1 MLTALRLVA
10 ARSAR
15 QSVLRQHLYFSTTA
29 GKRLS
34 SSELE
39 EKRRRMLYHS
49 KQRGWLEL
57 DLILGTFAD
66 QHLANLSEKD
76 VLDYESVLEEE
87 NPDLFKWLSGQAP
100 IPAEYKDMEVI
111 KLLLKHVH
119 ENHPETF
126 QNQ

>member
-1 MLTALRLVA
+1 MLSSIRSLAV
-10 ARSAR
+10 RSAR
-15 QSVLRQHLYFSTTA
+15 QSLVRQSSVWFATA
-29 GKRLS
+29 NQRLS

-66 QHLANLSEKD
+66 QHLAKLSEKD
-76 VLDYESVLEEE
+76 VLDYENVLEEE
-87 NPDLFKWLSGQAP
+87 NPDLFKWLSGQSP
-100 IPAEYKDMEVI
+100 IPQEYKEMEVV
-111 KLLLKHVH
+111 KLLLKHIH
-119 ENHPETF
+119 ENHPGTF